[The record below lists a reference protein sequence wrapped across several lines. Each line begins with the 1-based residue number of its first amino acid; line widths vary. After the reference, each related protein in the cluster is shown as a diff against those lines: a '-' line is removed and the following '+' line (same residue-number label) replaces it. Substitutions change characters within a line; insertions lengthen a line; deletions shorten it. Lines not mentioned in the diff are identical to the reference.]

1 MLLIYPFAFFNH
13 SLIKIVYWV
22 SHLSVSKNLGGSLGM
37 KLQAYHTD
45 LGIQYN
51 KTKIEIQRK
60 VIANMKWSTTK
71 LL

>member
-1 MLLIYPFAFFNH
+1 M
-13 SLIKIVYWV
+13 YWV
-22 SHLSVSKNLGGSLGM
+22 SHLSVSKKLGGSLRM
-37 KLQAYHTD
+37 KIQAYHTD

-71 LL
+71 S

>member
-1 MLLIYPFAFFNH
+1 M
-13 SLIKIVYWV
+13 YWV
-22 SHLSVSKNLGGSLGM
+22 SHLSVSKKLGESLRM
-37 KLQAYHTD
+37 KIQAYHTD

-71 LL
+71 S